1 MKQRILLSV
10 LFSGCAFLLNAQ
22 QQLQLGT
29 GLQNG
34 MVLQQDKPTIFC
46 GTASEGTVINVKVD
60 WNEKIISTKAGAGHK
75 WSVKIDV
82 PKVAAN
88 DYTVH
93 SIEVSANS
101 ETIKLADVLIGE
113 VWLCSGQSNM
123 DMELKPF
130 LPWLQGVVDY
140 EKEIA
145 AANYPQIRLLDIKSD
160 FKKEPSETCRGE
172 WKICNPEN
180 AKDFSG
186 VAYYFG
192 RELLNRLHVP
202 VGLITSSIG
211 ATTCQAW
218 TSRETL
224 SADPD
229 FRKILYAYDTSAA
242 AKGPMDTTVTFER
255 VAMPTLLYNAM
266 IYPLRNIS
274 LRGFLWY
281 QGESNKDDQAIYAKL
296 NGAMIDNWRALFN
309 QGDLPFYF
317 VQVAPYNWQSND
329 STAYDYALFRD
340 AQKDVLRVKNTGM
353 AVTMDIAD
361 PADIHPRN
369 KKDVGIR
376 LALNAFAQTYGL
388 KNVQYKG
395 PEYKSFT
402 VDGNIVKVAFDKSSV
417 GSGLSTN
424 DNMAPKHFYLAGN
437 DKKFWYADA
446 KIVNNEVWLTC
457 DNVQNPV
464 AVRYAYTNYPVTN
477 FQNKDGLPCVPFR
490 TDNW

>member
-1 MKQRILLSV
+1 MKQRIILITFFFLSA
-10 LFSGCAFLLNAQ
+10 LFLNAQ
-22 QQLQLGT
+22 KNLQLGT
-29 GLQNG
+29 GLQNS
-34 MVLQQDKPTIFC
+34 MVLQQGKPTIFW
-46 GTASEGTVINVKVD
+46 GTAPEGAIVKIAAD
-60 WNEKIISTKAGAGHK
+60 WSKKIIGTKADANNK
-75 WSVKIDV
+75 WSVKVDI
-82 PKVAAN
+82 PKIAAN
-88 DYTVH
+88 DYTAH
-93 SIEVSANS
+93 TIEVSADQES
-101 ETIKLADVLIGE
+101 IKLTDVLIGE

-145 AANYPQIRLLDIKSD
+145 AADYPQIRLLDIKSD
-160 FKKEPSETCRGE
+160 FKNKPAETCKGE
-172 WKICNPEN
+172 WKICTPDN

-224 SADPD
+224 AADPD
-229 FRKILYAYDTSAA
+229 LNKILYKDDTSAA
-242 AKGPMDTTVTFER
+242 AKEILDSIVTFEK
-255 VAMPTLLYNAM
+255 VARPTLLYNAM

-274 LRGFLWY
+274 LKGFLWY

-296 NGAMIDNWRALFN
+296 CGGMISNWRWLFN

-317 VQVAPYNWQSND
+317 VQVAPYTWQLND
-329 STAYDYALFRD
+329 TTAYEYARFRD
-340 AQKDVLRVKNTGM
+340 AQKDVLKVKNTGM

-388 KNVQYKG
+388 KNIQNKG

-402 VDGNIVKVAFDKSSV
+402 ADGDMLKVAFDKSTI

-424 DNMAPKHFYLAGN
+424 DNAAPRHFYIAGE
-437 DKKFWYADA
+437 DKQFYYADA

-457 DNVQNPV
+457 DKVQHPV

-477 FQNKDGLPCVPFR
+477 FGNKDGLPCVPFR